1 MNLGIIFGIGESFK
15 QISES
20 GQQERFIKSF
30 ITPYSK
36 VFKKIYVFS
45 YENENVNVK
54 LPSNV
59 ILVSKGIK
67 VHRYLYAILL
77 PIIHREEFSNCD
89 VVRGFGLVSSVSS
102 FLLNKPFVF
111 NWAYDYRQ
119 FLLIDKK
126 YFLIPIFK
134 LLERLAF
141 IRADKVLVATK
152 QKLNKVKGQK
162 FIYSSNGVDVNIFN
176 QKKIN
181 GKGLVFVG
189 RFEEQKNLFF
199 LLDSVSLLPA
209 KLRFITFVGSGSQ
222 EKALKRYAAK
232 KKVKLIII
240 PPMPNSDL
248 PKLLNHFSIF
258 TLPSFAEGIPKV
270 LLEAMASGLVPV
282 VTEFPTAKEVIKD
295 GLDGYI
301 TPFDKYV
308 YTQRLQTLLEDDSLR
323 SKISKKSKLKIEN
336 KFNLQHVITNEI
348 KVLKEV
354 AS

>member
-1 MNLGIIFGIGESFK
+1 MNIGIFLGVGESSK
-15 QISES
+15 QMSKS
-20 GQQERFIKSF
+20 GQMDRFINFYLK
-30 ITPYSK
+30 TYSRNFDR
-36 VFKKIYVFS
+36 VFVFS
-45 YENENVNVK
+45 YDNESYK
-54 LPSNV
+54 LPNNI
-59 ILVSKGIK
+59 ILIHNTYHL
-67 VHRYLYAILL
+67 HRYLYAIFL
-77 PIIHREEFSNCD
+77 PIINSKYLKDCN
-89 VVRGFGLVSSVSS
+89 VVRGFGLSSSVSS
-102 FLLNKPFVF
+102 FFLNKPFIF
-111 NWAYDYRQ
+111 NWAYDYTQ
-119 FLLIDKK
+119 FLKIDKK

-141 IRADKVLVATK
+141 IRANKVLVATK

-176 QKKIN
+176 PKKIN
-181 GKGLVFVG
+181 GKGLIFVG

-301 TPFDKYV
+301 TPFDKYI
-308 YTQRLQTLLEDDSLR
+308 YTQRLQILLEDDSLR